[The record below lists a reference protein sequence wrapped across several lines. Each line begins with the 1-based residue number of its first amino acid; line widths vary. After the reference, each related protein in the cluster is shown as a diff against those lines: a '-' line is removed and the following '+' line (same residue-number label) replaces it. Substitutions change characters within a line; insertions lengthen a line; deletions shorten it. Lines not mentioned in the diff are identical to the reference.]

1 MRNQEK
7 LPILLFI
14 ASAADS
20 PSCHQTSVQQLRRC
34 VSSTCPSIIQRERD
48 RELHMTAIH
57 ADHCCNLIPT
67 LNRFNVNYRI
77 DILRLQER
85 LTWSAS
91 SDGACVGI
99 VMSWV
104 SISMFIITSPRSRLW
119 KRFET
124 NWKQID
130 ARLQLH
136 WFEGLRRSMAFSNTQ
151 GVALKWI
158 QWPWKRR
165 DALEQIHWWWI
176 GTTSKKTSCVWVNH
190 HARGR

>member
-1 MRNQEK
+1 MSSDM
-7 LPILLFI
+7 
-14 ASAADS
+14 SAAIAAV
-20 PSCHQTSVQQLRRC
+20 CFFN
-34 VSSTCPSIIQRERD
+34 VSKHHPTRAGLE
-48 RELHMTAIH
+48 HMTAVH
-57 ADHCCNLIPT
+57 ADHCCHLIPT

-77 DILRLQER
+77 NILRLQER

-136 WFEGLRRSMAFSNTQ
+136 WFEGLRRTMAFSNTQ

-158 QWPWKRR
+158 QWPWKRL
-165 DALEQIHWWWI
+165 DALEQFRM
-176 GTTSKKTSCVWVNH
+176 VNWNDFEKNKLCLS
-190 HARGR
+190 

>member
-136 WFEGLRRSMAFSNTQ
+136 WFAGIFKHARCCIEMNSMTMKEARCTGTIPDGELERLR
-151 GVALKWI
+151 
-158 QWPWKRR
+158 
-165 DALEQIHWWWI
+165 
-176 GTTSKKTSCVWVNH
+176 KKTSCVWVNH
-190 HARGR
+190 NARGR